1 MSEAVSQQPGSPE
14 GAGSPRKADVRS
26 LIEQVVKMLVDEP
39 NEVFVDENRRG
50 GTLEIDVE
58 VAQKDIGKIIGK
70 QGRTIRALRTLADA
84 AAGKQ
89 NLRCSLELIEEDE
102 EDGDYE
108 DEDGETSDG
117 DAGDDQQP

>member
-1 MSEAVSQQPGSPE
+1 MSEATPQPTESS
-14 GAGSPRKADVRS
+14 SPRKADVRM
-26 LIEQVVKMLVDEP
+26 LVEQVVKMLVDEP

-108 DEDGETSDG
+108 DEAG
-117 DAGDDQQP
+117 DEESSSDDQQP

>member
-1 MSEAVSQQPGSPE
+1 MSEATPQPTES
-14 GAGSPRKADVRS
+14 ASPRKADVRM
-26 LIEQVVKMLVDEP
+26 LVEQVVKMLVDEP
-39 NEVFVDENRRG
+39 SEVFVDENRRG

-108 DEDGETSDG
+108 DDDSSEEGDSGE
-117 DAGDDQQP
+117 DQQP

>member
-1 MSEAVSQQPGSPE
+1 MSEATPQPTESS
-14 GAGSPRKADVRS
+14 SPRKGDVRS
-26 LIEQVVKMLVDEP
+26 LVEKVVKMLVDEP

-102 EDGDYE
+102 EDGDYD
-108 DEDGETSDG
+108 DEGDGEETSG
-117 DAGDDQQP
+117 NEQQP

>member
-1 MSEAVSQQPGSPE
+1 MSEAASQQPGSPE
-14 GAGSPRKADVRS
+14 GAVSPRKPDVRT

-108 DEDGETSDG
+108 DEDGGE
-117 DAGDDQQP
+117 

>member
-1 MSEAVSQQPGSPE
+1 MSEATQPTAE
-14 GAGSPRKADVRS
+14 QATPRKGDVRL

-39 NEVFVDENRRG
+39 NQVFVDENRRG

-58 VAQKDIGKIIGK
+58 VAPKDIGKIIGK
-70 QGRTIRALRTLADA
+70 QGRTIRALRTLAEA

-102 EDGDYE
+102 EDSDYE
-108 DEDGETSDG
+108 DDGQAEEGT
-117 DAGDDQQP
+117 

>member
-1 MSEAVSQQPGSPE
+1 MSEAASQQPASSE
-14 GAGSPRKADVRS
+14 GGASSRKGDVRL

-58 VAQKDIGKIIGK
+58 VAPKDIGKIIGK

-89 NLRCSLELIEEDE
+89 NLRCSLELVEEDE
-102 EDGDYE
+102 EDGDDYE
-108 DEDGETSDG
+108 DDGGNE
-117 DAGDDQQP
+117 ADDQQP

>member
-1 MSEAVSQQPGSPE
+1 MSEATPQPTESD
-14 GAGSPRKADVRS
+14 SPRKADVRT
-26 LIEQVVKMLVDEP
+26 LVEQVVKMLVDEP
-39 NEVFVDENRRG
+39 SEVFVDENRRG

-108 DEDGETSDG
+108 DDDSSEEG
-117 DAGDDQQP
+117 DSGDQQP

>member
-1 MSEAVSQQPGSPE
+1 MSEPAQATEASG
-14 GAGSPRKADVRS
+14 RKADIRLMV
-26 LIEQVVKMLVDEP
+26 EQVVKMLVDEP
-39 NEVFVDENRRG
+39 DAVFVDENRRG

-70 QGRTIRALRTLADA
+70 QGRTIRALRSLAEA

-102 EDGDYE
+102 EGDFD
-108 DEDGETSDG
+108 DEGGEG
-117 DAGDDQQP
+117 DEQQP

>member
-1 MSEAVSQQPGSPE
+1 MSEATPQPTES
-14 GAGSPRKADVRS
+14 ASPRKADVRT

-39 NEVFVDENRRG
+39 SEVFVDENRRG

-58 VAQKDIGKIIGK
+58 VAPKDIGKIIGK

-102 EDGDYE
+102 EDGYE
-108 DEDGETSDG
+108 DDEGGEEGNSAEDP
-117 DAGDDQQP
+117 QP

>member
-1 MSEAVSQQPGSPE
+1 MSEPAQAPE
-14 GAGSPRKADVRS
+14 SAQPRKADVR
-26 LIEQVVKMLVDEP
+26 LMVEQVVKMLVDEP
-39 NEVFVDENRRG
+39 EAVFVDENRRG

-70 QGRTIRALRTLADA
+70 QGRTIRALRSLAEA

-102 EDGDYE
+102 EDGEYD
-108 DEDGETSDG
+108 DG
-117 DAGDDQQP
+117 DGSSDTQDQQP

>member
-1 MSEAVSQQPGSPE
+1 MSEATPQPTES
-14 GAGSPRKADVRS
+14 ASPRKADVRT

-50 GTLEIDVE
+50 DTLEIDVE

-108 DEDGETSDG
+108 DEDGTEETS
-117 DAGDDQQP
+117 GDDQQP

>member
-1 MSEAVSQQPGSPE
+1 MSEATPQPTESS
-14 GAGSPRKADVRS
+14 SPRKADVRA
-26 LIEQVVKMLVDEP
+26 LVEQVVKMLVDEP

-108 DEDGETSDG
+108 DEDGSDE
-117 DAGDDQQP
+117 ASADDQQP

>member
-1 MSEAVSQQPGSPE
+1 MSETAQAPE
-14 GAGSPRKADVRS
+14 SAQPRKADIRLMV
-26 LIEQVVKMLVDEP
+26 EQVVKMLVDEP
-39 NEVFVDENRRG
+39 EEVFVDENRRG

-70 QGRTIRALRTLADA
+70 QGRTIRALRSLAEA

-102 EDGDYE
+102 GEDEEDGEFEDGDE
-108 DEDGETSDG
+108 SSD
-117 DAGDDQQP
+117 AQDQQP

>member
-1 MSEAVSQQPGSPE
+1 MSEATQQPPE
-14 GAGSPRKADVRS
+14 SASPRKGDVRS

-108 DEDGETSDG
+108 DEEGGEETS
-117 DAGDDQQP
+117 GDDQQP

>member
-1 MSEAVSQQPGSPE
+1 MSEATPQPTES
-14 GAGSPRKADVRS
+14 ASPRKADVRT
-26 LIEQVVKMLVDEP
+26 LVEQVVKMLVDEP
-39 NEVFVDENRRG
+39 SEVFVDENRRG

-108 DEDGETSDG
+108 DDDSSEEG
-117 DAGDDQQP
+117 DSGDQQP

>member
-1 MSEAVSQQPGSPE
+1 MLV
-14 GAGSPRKADVRS
+14 
-26 LIEQVVKMLVDEP
+26 EQVVKMLVDEP
-39 NEVFVDENRRG
+39 AEVFVDENRRG

-108 DEDGETSDG
+108 DDENAEEGSGE
-117 DAGDDQQP
+117 DQQP

>member
-1 MSEAVSQQPGSPE
+1 MSEATPTPAE
-14 GAGSPRKADVRS
+14 PTATPRKADVR
-26 LIEQVVKMLVDEP
+26 LMIEQVVKMLVDEP

-70 QGRTIRALRTLADA
+70 QGRTIRALRSLADA

-89 NLRCSLELIEEDE
+89 NLRCSLELIEEE
-102 EDGDYE
+102 EEDDGDYE
-108 DEDGETSDG
+108 DDDNSSDSA
-117 DAGDDQQP
+117 DEQQP

>member
-1 MSEAVSQQPGSPE
+1 MSEATPLPVETS
-14 GAGSPRKADVRS
+14 AALRKADVR
-26 LIEQVVKMLVDEP
+26 LMIEQVVKMLVDEP
-39 NEVFVDENRRG
+39 TEVFVDENRRG

-70 QGRTIRALRTLADA
+70 QGRTIRALRSLADA

-102 EDGDYE
+102 DDADYE
-108 DEDGETSDG
+108 DDESTDSAEE
-117 DAGDDQQP
+117 DQQP

>member
-1 MSEAVSQQPGSPE
+1 MSEARQPT
-14 GAGSPRKADVRS
+14 AGESTTAAPRKADVR
-26 LIEQVVKMLVDEP
+26 LMVEQVIKMLVDEP

-58 VAQKDIGKIIGK
+58 VAQRDIGKIIGK
-70 QGRTIRALRTLADA
+70 QGRTIRALRSLAEA

-102 EDGDYE
+102 EDGDY
-108 DEDGETSDG
+108 DDG
-117 DAGDDQQP
+117 DDAGSNNDDRPA

>member
-1 MSEAVSQQPGSPE
+1 MSEAASQQPASPE
-14 GAGSPRKADVRS
+14 GGAPRKGDVRL

-108 DEDGETSDG
+108 DESGDGGG
-117 DAGDDQQP
+117 DDADDQQP

>member
-1 MSEAVSQQPGSPE
+1 MSEATQPSSESSAPKRG
-14 GAGSPRKADVRS
+14 DVRL

-108 DEDGETSDG
+108 DDEGSE
-117 DAGDDQQP
+117 GDDQQP